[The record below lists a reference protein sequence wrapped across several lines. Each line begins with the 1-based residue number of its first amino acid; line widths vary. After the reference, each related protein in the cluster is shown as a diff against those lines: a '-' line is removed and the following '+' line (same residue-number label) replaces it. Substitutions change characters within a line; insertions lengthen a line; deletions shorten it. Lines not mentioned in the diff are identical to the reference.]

1 MKNSKEP
8 DQKPENP
15 HVNHRSRL
23 KNRFLAEGLT
33 NFDDHLILELLLF
46 YSIARRD
53 TNGIAHDL
61 LKNFK
66 SLAGVFD
73 ADIHELEACDGIG
86 ENSAVLIKM
95 IPQLAR
101 AYMMSKCTS
110 CQNFNA
116 IDKIGEYLVNY
127 YIGCIYEKVLLIMLN
142 NNMEMISCEPISE
155 GSVNSANF
163 PVRIVVDKCVKRN
176 AACFIIAHNH
186 PGGSTMPSDEDLELT
201 KMLLDIFEKLNIP
214 LIEHIIVA
222 GGRYNTILRSF

>member
-1 MKNSKEP
+1 MSKEP
-8 DQKPENP
+8 DEKPENP
-15 HVNHRSRL
+15 HANHRSRL
-23 KNRFLAEGLT
+23 KNRFLAEGLN

-53 TNGIAHDL
+53 TNGIAHNL

-73 ADIHELEACDGIG
+73 ADVHELESCEGIG
-86 ENSAVLIKM
+86 ENSAILIKM

-101 AYMMSKCTS
+101 AYIMSKCTS
-110 CQNFNA
+110 YQNFNT

-142 NNMEMISCEPISE
+142 NNMEMIACETISE
-155 GSVNSANF
+155 GTVNSANF

-186 PGGSTMPSDEDLELT
+186 PSGSTTPSNEDLELT
-201 KMLLDIFEKLNIP
+201 KMLIDIFEKLNIP

-222 GGRYNTILRSF
+222 GGRYNAVLRNF